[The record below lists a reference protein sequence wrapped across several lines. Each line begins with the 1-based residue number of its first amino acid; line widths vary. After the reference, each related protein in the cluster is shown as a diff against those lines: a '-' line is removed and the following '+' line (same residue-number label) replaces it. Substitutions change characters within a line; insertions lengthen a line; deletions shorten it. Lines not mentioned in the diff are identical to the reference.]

1 MVKKDDKGST
11 DLREE
16 LRKEEVKERFT
27 NIAFDLFSKGSDDET
42 VMREISVFIPN
53 VDINLIQRL
62 RSQWQSKQDVDKEV
76 AAIDRGEK
84 PEKIEK
90 PEHVELR
97 PTPTDIGKEKPEQA
111 TEIKPSVEPPAEQPV
126 KPPVTEEKTEDLL
139 DAVERDAM
147 HEKVVK
153 KVEEKPVEEETTP
166 ETPTEPSNAEGKTI
180 EKSPTPS
187 LRDEVEAERS
197 RAEIVRATEELR
209 RAITSEIRAQESYEH
224 ARLELA
230 NAKRELDIVRGE
242 LDEFK
247 HDVDMLKLKE
257 RVVEREP
264 IEQPKLMSETDEG
277 KRLEEKV
284 SKKPF
289 ERIVE
294 EIVEQKIKERELK
307 EAHVEKE
314 PVPVVPVGKE
324 EVVEPTSKVDKE
336 IQDESDKAEKK
347 QKELD
352 TEATEQT
359 VAAKSFYERLLKH
372 LSRHKYLVVRMG
384 DEEPEVFKQNLTLRG
399 AIIGAAAG
407 VPAGCLV
414 LYLILLLA
422 GML

>member
-11 DLREE
+11 DLKEE

-62 RSQWQSKQDVDKEV
+62 RTQWQSKQDVDKEV

-84 PEKIEK
+84 APEKIEK
-90 PEHVELR
+90 PE
-97 PTPTDIGKEKPEQA
+97 PAPGT
-111 TEIKPSVEPPAEQPV
+111 KPSVDEPPAEQPVEPEV

-264 IEQPKLMSETDEG
+264 IKQPKLMSETDEG

-294 EIVEQKIKERELK
+294 DIVEQKIKERELK

-384 DEEPEVFKQNLTLRG
+384 DDEPEVFKQNLTLRG

-407 VPAGCLV
+407 IPAGCLV

-422 GML
+422 GMIQ